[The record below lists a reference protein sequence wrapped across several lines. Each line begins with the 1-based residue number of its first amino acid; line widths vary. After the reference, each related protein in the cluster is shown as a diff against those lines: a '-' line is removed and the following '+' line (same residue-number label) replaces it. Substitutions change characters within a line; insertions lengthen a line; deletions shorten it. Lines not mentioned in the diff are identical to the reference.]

1 MPVNCVHT
9 HLHVYL
15 SVLLFPLMFI
25 WACESVST
33 CLHACVRIYLSV
45 WYTCQHMSISVCIC
59 DCVDTWKH
67 VYVCKFIGVC
77 LNVCVPYVSIHAC
90 ECVHVWLHAAHQHIC
105 VYVWLCVSALYV
117 SAHDFWVHV
126 CVYTTGW
133 MSGYCE
139 CLGTSVFPVRILT
152 EFTYFFLWRVL
163 EDWCEFTL
171 ARSLREVEYYTPW
184 YSRNIHSVRLLY
196 LCVMWPF
203 LGRCQ

>member
-1 MPVNCVHT
+1 MVWGSLNQEYSSVGKVLTAKPDNLRDPHDESRELT
-9 HLHVYL
+9 SKSSPL
-15 SVLLFPLMFI
+15 S
-25 WACESVST
+25 S
-33 CLHACVRIYLSV
+33 
-45 WYTCQHMSISVCIC
+45 
-59 DCVDTWKH
+59 K
-67 VYVCKFIGVC
+67 GVC